1 MHELLERLERFGS
14 PRVALVGDFML
25 DRYVYGQ
32 ANRLSQ
38 EAPVP
43 VLRALR
49 SATTPGGAGNVASA
63 LLALGARAICIG
75 LIGHDQA
82 GDELKDLLTGAGAQI
97 SGLVR
102 LAKFAT
108 VVKTRYVGL
117 GQHRNPQ
124 QLLRVDQED
133 PATVSDT
140 VRGTLR
146 AALRGELRHS
156 KTVVIQDYDKGAL
169 NETNT
174 PQIIADARKAGAAV
188 VVDPAGIRDYRRY
201 VGATLLKPNRYE
213 AEVATGI
220 SIVDEVSLE
229 RAARQLILAA
239 DLDAVAISLDKDG
252 VYLCV
257 KGSPGRHFPPPR
269 ALTVY
274 DITGAGDVLV
284 AMLALALGEG
294 CDFAQAVT
302 LGNLVGGMAVE
313 RFGPV
318 PVQKEEVLEELR
330 RLTGLRGRKLRTHKQ
345 LLDEITR
352 RRRAGQTLVFT
363 NGVFDLLHMGH
374 LRYLR
379 QARQLGSCLV
389 VAINSDASARRL
401 KGARRPV
408 IGQDERAEMLGALEC
423 VDFVTIFDEDT
434 PKPLLELLKPD
445 VLVKGGSTDQIVGH
459 EIVEK
464 YGGRVRKLEL
474 VSGLSTTD
482 IINRVLTSHNSP
494 GARRS

>member
-14 PRVALVGDFML
+14 PRVAVVGDFML

-32 ANRLSQ
+32 AERLSQ
-38 EAPVP
+38 EAPVA

-49 SATTPGGAGNVASA
+49 SETVAGGAGNVASA
-63 LLALGARAICIG
+63 LMALGARAVCIG

-82 GDELKDLLTGAGAQI
+82 GDELKGLLNGAGAQI

-102 LAKFAT
+102 LTKFAT

-124 QLLRVDQED
+124 QLLRVDHED

-146 AALRGELRHS
+146 AAVRGELRHS
-156 KTVVIQDYDKGAL
+156 KTVIVQDYDKGAL

-174 PQIIADARKAGAAV
+174 PQIIADARKAGASV
-188 VVDPAGIRDYRRY
+188 IVDPAGIRDYRRY
-201 VGATLLKPNRYE
+201 AGATLLKPNRHE

-220 SIVDEVSLE
+220 PITDETSLE

-252 VYLCV
+252 VYLSIR
-257 KGSPGRHFPPPR
+257 GGQGRRFAPPR
-269 ALTVY
+269 ELAVY

-284 AMLALALGEG
+284 ATLALAMAEG
-294 CDFAQAVT
+294 CDAAQAVA
-302 LGNLVGGMAVE
+302 LANLVAGMAVE

-318 PVQKEEVLEELR
+318 PVRREEVVEELR
-330 RLTGLRGRKLRTHKQ
+330 RLSGLRGRKLRTHRQ
-345 LLDEITR
+345 LVDELTR
-352 RRRAGQTLVFT
+352 RRRAGQTIVFT

-389 VAINSDASARRL
+389 VAINSDTSARRL
-401 KGARRPV
+401 KGPRRPV

-445 VLVKGGSTDQIVGH
+445 ILVKGGSTNQIVGR

-464 YGGRVRKLEL
+464 HGGQVRKLEL

-482 IINRVLTSHNSP
+482 IINRVLASHNGR
-494 GARRS
+494 GAKKS